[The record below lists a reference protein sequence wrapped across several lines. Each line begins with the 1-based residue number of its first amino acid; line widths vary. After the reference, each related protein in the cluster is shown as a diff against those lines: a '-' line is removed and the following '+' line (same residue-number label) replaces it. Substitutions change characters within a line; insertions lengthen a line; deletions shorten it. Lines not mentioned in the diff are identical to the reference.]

1 MHNASEVNAGAA
13 VLLIKKVYFEE
24 QYGPFLEAIL
34 GQERMLV
41 WKALENLQILRFGR
55 RVSDFGRKSPI

>member
-34 GQERMLV
+34 GQERMFV
-41 WKALENLQILRFGR
+41 
-55 RVSDFGRKSPI
+55 